1 MSSAT
6 IARHRNQPRNIE
18 APKKHT
24 TLNQLLPLI
33 TAAVGAGLIT
43 ILRYEGIA
51 LKLTNDWAMTVF
63 ALIGYISASVL
74 MGTYLFT
81 RDRKIARA
89 GVWVFVAALICNV
102 SAWTGRYIRFQYY
115 PLNDLYDVA
124 LWFSMLGGAVSLFVS
139 ERLGHRY
146 LLAIIAPV
154 IVLALTT
161 ALLMGGEAPNLPP
174 ALRSYW
180 RPLHVSFA
188 VTSYAFCGVAFCVG
202 LLHLLKERVSLAS
215 MGIFAAACG
224 TIIYSVV
231 SYGTILLDGT
241 YALGVQ
247 IRTPEGVRTLEPIGE
262 HIQGRSPE
270 FLRAIVPGVGGM
282 MRLALITLL
291 AAFVVFLI
299 AYFKDDDRWRRIG
312 HYIMRGSLVA
322 QAIGLVWL
330 FAGARALTNVAEHI
344 PVWQMNKVP
353 MENVRMVSS
362 QLVVSPQAN
371 PIELSGLITAAMM
384 TLFIVAMSF
393 KTERILAILPSSERL
408 DDLTYRLASI
418 AFPLLT
424 LLLITGAVWANES
437 WGRYWSWD
445 PKENAALLTWL
456 IYGIYLHVRIMR
468 GWQGKRSAYFAVIGF
483 AAVVFAFIGISFLP
497 LNSLHAYIQ

>member
-6 IARHRNQPRNIE
+6 IAQHQNIQTSL
-18 APKKHT
+18 KRGI
-24 TLNQLLPLI
+24 LSQLLPLI
-33 TAAVGAGLIT
+33 VAAVGAGLIT
-43 ILRYEGIA
+43 ILRYEEVA

-63 ALIGYISASVL
+63 ALVGYISATVL

-89 GVWVFVAALICNV
+89 GVWLVVVALICNV

-124 LWFSMLGGAVSLFVS
+124 LWFSMFGAAVSLFVS

-146 LLAIIAPV
+146 LLAIMAPV

-188 VTSYAFCGVAFCVG
+188 VTSYAFCGVAFCVA

-215 MGIFAAACG
+215 MGIFAAGCG
-224 TIIYSVV
+224 AVIYSVV
-231 SYGTILLDGT
+231 SYGAVLLDGT

-247 IRTPEGVRTLEPIGE
+247 IRTPAGIRMLEPIGE

-270 FLRAIVPGVGGM
+270 FLRAIVPGVGVV
-282 MRLALITLL
+282 MRIALITLL

-299 AYFKDDDRWRRIG
+299 AFFKDDDKWRRIG
-312 HYIMRGSLVA
+312 RYIMRGSLAV
-322 QAIGLVWL
+322 QAIGLIWL
-330 FAGARALTNVAEHI
+330 FAGARAITNVADHI
-344 PVWQMNKVP
+344 PAWQVNKVP
-353 MENVRMVSS
+353 MENVRAISN
-362 QLVVSPQAN
+362 QLLVSPQAN
-371 PIELSGLITAAMM
+371 PIELSGLITTAMM
-384 TLFIVAMSF
+384 TLFIVVMGF
-393 KTERILAILPSSERL
+393 KTEKILALLPSSERL

-456 IYGIYLHVRIMR
+456 VYGIYLHVRIMR

-483 AAVVFAFIGISFLP
+483 AAVIFAFIGISFLP